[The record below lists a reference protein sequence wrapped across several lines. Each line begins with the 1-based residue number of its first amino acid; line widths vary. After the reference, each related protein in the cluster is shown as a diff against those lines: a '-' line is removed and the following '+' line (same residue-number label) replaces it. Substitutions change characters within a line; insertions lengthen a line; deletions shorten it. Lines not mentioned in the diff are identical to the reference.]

1 MIVLNVT
8 SNVNVVLMALEI
20 DFSLKAFLAALNDT
34 AEWLVIG
41 VLSLMSDSVNS
52 LNEKLSNQMF
62 QSNSQIRRLTER
74 LETCNTRVWLFS

>member
-8 SNVNVVLMALEI
+8 SYVNVVLMALEI

-52 LNEKLSNQMF
+52 LNEKLSDQMF

-74 LETCNTRVWLFS
+74 LEACNTRVRFFS